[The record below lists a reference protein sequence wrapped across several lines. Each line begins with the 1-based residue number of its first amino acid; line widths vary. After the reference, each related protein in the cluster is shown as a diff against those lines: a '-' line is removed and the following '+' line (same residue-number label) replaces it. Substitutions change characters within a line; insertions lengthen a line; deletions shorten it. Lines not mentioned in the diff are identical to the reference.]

1 MGISNHFLEV
11 LYRPAESGRGKT
23 ITMYTIPIILTEGC
37 KKYRGSIWKEL
48 ILLSEEAYWEKDI
61 RNILE
66 KYAEGWYDEVEKDV
80 FEFDKK
86 YIVKVVDKLWEKN
99 KIRYCVLCKKLK
111 KKWKHYGI
119 DSADEFNV
127 VLNVKSGRYIMYF
140 RTSAGKRNCL
150 MKKQKNSG
158 NLKLKRMLS
167 L

>member
-80 FEFDKK
+80 FEFDKE
-86 YIVKVVDKLWEKN
+86 YVVKLVDKLWK
-99 KIRYCVLCKKLK
+99 
-111 KKWKHYGI
+111 
-119 DSADEFNV
+119 
-127 VLNVKSGRYIMYF
+127 
-140 RTSAGKRNCL
+140 
-150 MKKQKNSG
+150 
-158 NLKLKRMLS
+158 
-167 L
+167 